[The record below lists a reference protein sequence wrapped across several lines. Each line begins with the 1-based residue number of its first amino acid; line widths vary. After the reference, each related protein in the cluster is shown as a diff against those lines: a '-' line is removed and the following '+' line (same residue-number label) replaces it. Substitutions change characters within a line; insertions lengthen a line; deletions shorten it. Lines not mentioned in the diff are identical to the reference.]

1 MATGICLGRTSA
13 SASQCMQRSVCF
25 RCAGTACLAVFLT
38 LILQGCE
45 VTCTSDLYG
54 VSSCVKAQYCDQMAS
69 SVLEGMPIELCIAE
83 CGYRNCT
90 AIQRDCSG
98 RCLLMEH
105 CGHTAPTRICNTIYY
120 LDVELLT
127 TTTTTTTVRG
137 RCYKDAPVNENY
149 LCSPTSA
156 CRKEYQVGIYMGF
169 MMLQDCLNECDLRPF
184 CRSVEYQGSMRPQC
198 WMWHTDCVESPSI
211 TEGSVYHKAI
221 YKTTATMSTT
231 SEVPVLSSTSLQPDF
246 SATCFPGIVD
256 AGTYECTP
264 RSSCRNQEFANYL
277 PNAVSLQECMDQ
289 CDADDSCQAFVHE
302 CNGNCAMMIDI
313 GCDGDIPIGVNAQF
327 RGACGSVY
335 RKVMSMATTTQVPPG
350 CHESVLQNPDYTC
363 EPLKSCTNYWE
374 ALNLGAIPLRD
385 CMAQCMKY
393 DCGVIQHQNGSTC
406 LLLREC
412 SSALS
417 ASFAGTSLY
426 FRDRLWPHW
435 METTTSTTTVFGQ
448 CRAGAQTA
456 MLDFACQPSTH
467 CIEQSSPRIT
477 YRNTTI
483 DICAEMCR
491 QEPEHCQYMQ
501 HDCNGDCLFLTR
513 CTPRRSSCGARVY
526 FRLHVAMPSS
536 QHLFFDTS
544 LAVAYSQTCYGSGCE
559 VHAVCPFGFYPT
571 ECQLISSWG
580 GASMYTN
587 DFVDMRWHT
596 GLCTAVGAGPA
607 ALTLQAF
614 CTRRLRTFSYFP
626 ENDSFNSKATCPEG
640 NAMMSCLCLAP
651 ESNRRACNDRI
662 HFQPNFRSNAPAICQ
677 LSDLDPA
684 GGARVGAICAAAH
697 DGVRVQNFRPEQA
710 QHTFDEI
717 QYCGWMNLDAAGA
730 NMSEVQRYEADCR
743 AFMQEPSDYFV
754 GGCRTSECFDLAD
767 CVRKCNLCS
776 ECAGVL
782 HMADGDPMGLGIQ
795 CIMQQKDRL
804 NFPVET
810 TLTNPARDEL
820 LYVNTRGRHC
830 SPQHEIKR
838 LSLFQDA
845 ACTLPVYPEK
855 VQVGDQVLQS
865 NWSVSTAAYIPE
877 CSPECAGTDIQLFA
891 SFANAS
897 STLCA
902 IIHSS
907 LGFAQGWSL
916 DAGSRTVAT
925 SAGARVSFG
934 RTPADPASFPKG
946 STVTFEGSLVII
958 CRSQLGECVLPKKWI
973 PVLAGQFARMLAIP
987 PHSINLISRMPKSQW
1002 ADSDRRLQ
1010 EDGRNMLAEISMGFT
1025 LRVKLV
1031 MDTPNAAELAL
1042 TVAADLKAMAGQL
1055 DLLSEMLN
1063 QIVPMDVLVNA
1074 FGTFGSFSRYVDPP
1088 VFREIP
1094 TVTTTTSTTTSTF
1107 KISTAADEEDENVV
1121 LTTLVVL
1128 SISFGMIWICS
1139 TIVYML
1145 YRRIRLTKAQERE
1158 RVSDRGPVAVV
1169 VGGKTVVRTYSGEKV
1184 APLNEEALSSVPDY
1198 WVGAR
1203 EAIHLSYTYV
1213 SQNYLA
1219 FSQLWYVPH
1228 EHMQLFQDFVNYTYR
1243 AIPTQDRLCPSGTHE
1258 KMRGGCPCVRP
1269 GGNPG
1274 LPTGF
1279 QVKRVIRVEDADK
1292 FNRYV
1297 RRRRAIMQNRDYCEA
1312 PDPPLFTKD
1321 AVDELSDMSEI
1332 LTNLCDDIN
1341 EVYMWHGAHVR
1352 SGLQIAREDFKL
1364 DLAGSGAG
1372 TMYGKALYFSESA
1385 TKADEYAKDEPGGH
1399 YNNVRALLLCRVCLG
1414 RFHYTTDREPAA
1426 EGKFKSGRSDS
1437 TLGDRSRSV
1446 GTYRE
1451 VAIYDPDQVY
1461 PEYVV
1466 LYERL
1471 HRDET
1476 PTPPPKDV
1484 PFLLELPLY
1493 WKNASKNPYAEGFR
1507 EHWVVKIEIKELIQ
1521 RLANGSCSGRVPE
1534 VQKVRRVEDS
1544 GLWCRYINWKRNL
1557 SNLLDSQGLTQCAP
1571 PHELDTTS
1579 GSGQVLTAKILQEF
1593 HRDEAISVENMAPG
1607 LNELL
1612 LWHGTSRQ
1620 AAETIAE
1627 EGFMVT
1633 PNLVHGRRFGHGI
1646 YLAEVIAR
1654 STMESIMWCFAGL
1667 YVVTCTTPSRTTML
1681 QHTSR
1686 LRKRRRLAFW
1696 PIRTSSGQ
1704 ESTSF
1709 SMLRKCTQSTF
1720 WS

>member
-1 MATGICLGRTSA
+1 MSHLSR
-13 SASQCMQRSVCF
+13 
-25 RCAGTACLAVFLT
+25 
-38 LILQGCE
+38 IL
-45 VTCTSDLYG
+45 
-54 VSSCVKAQYCDQMAS
+54 
-69 SVLEGMPIELCIAE
+69 
-83 CGYRNCT
+83 
-90 AIQRDCSG
+90 
-98 RCLLMEH
+98 
-105 CGHTAPTRICNTIYY
+105 
-120 LDVELLT
+120 
-127 TTTTTTTVRG
+127 
-137 RCYKDAPVNENY
+137 
-149 LCSPTSA
+149 
-156 CRKEYQVGIYMGF
+156 
-169 MMLQDCLNECDLRPF
+169 
-184 CRSVEYQGSMRPQC
+184 
-198 WMWHTDCVESPSI
+198 
-211 TEGSVYHKAI
+211 
-221 YKTTATMSTT
+221 
-231 SEVPVLSSTSLQPDF
+231 
-246 SATCFPGIVD
+246 
-256 AGTYECTP
+256 
-264 RSSCRNQEFANYL
+264 
-277 PNAVSLQECMDQ
+277 
-289 CDADDSCQAFVHE
+289 
-302 CNGNCAMMIDI
+302 
-313 GCDGDIPIGVNAQF
+313 
-327 RGACGSVY
+327 
-335 RKVMSMATTTQVPPG
+335 
-350 CHESVLQNPDYTC
+350 
-363 EPLKSCTNYWE
+363 
-374 ALNLGAIPLRD
+374 
-385 CMAQCMKY
+385 
-393 DCGVIQHQNGSTC
+393 
-406 LLLREC
+406 
-412 SSALS
+412 
-417 ASFAGTSLY
+417 
-426 FRDRLWPHW
+426 
-435 METTTSTTTVFGQ
+435 
-448 CRAGAQTA
+448 
-456 MLDFACQPSTH
+456 
-467 CIEQSSPRIT
+467 
-477 YRNTTI
+477 
-483 DICAEMCR
+483 
-491 QEPEHCQYMQ
+491 
-501 HDCNGDCLFLTR
+501 
-513 CTPRRSSCGARVY
+513 
-526 FRLHVAMPSS
+526 
-536 QHLFFDTS
+536 
-544 LAVAYSQTCYGSGCE
+544 
-559 VHAVCPFGFYPT
+559 
-571 ECQLISSWG
+571 
-580 GASMYTN
+580 
-587 DFVDMRWHT
+587 
-596 GLCTAVGAGPA
+596 
-607 ALTLQAF
+607 
-614 CTRRLRTFSYFP
+614 
-626 ENDSFNSKATCPEG
+626 
-640 NAMMSCLCLAP
+640 
-651 ESNRRACNDRI
+651 ACN
-662 HFQPNFRSNAPAICQ
+662 
-677 LSDLDPA
+677 
-684 GGARVGAICAAAH
+684 V
-697 DGVRVQNFRPEQA
+697 
-710 QHTFDEI
+710 
-717 QYCGWMNLDAAGA
+717 
-730 NMSEVQRYEADCR
+730 
-743 AFMQEPSDYFV
+743 
-754 GGCRTSECFDLAD
+754 
-767 CVRKCNLCS
+767 
-776 ECAGVL
+776 
-782 HMADGDPMGLGIQ
+782 
-795 CIMQQKDRL
+795 
-804 NFPVET
+804 
-810 TLTNPARDEL
+810 
-820 LYVNTRGRHC
+820 
-830 SPQHEIKR
+830 R

-1042 TVAADLKAMAGQL
+1042 TQPIVLCSIVWLEAMAGQL

-1219 FSQLWYVPH
+1219 FSQLW
-1228 EHMQLFQDFVNYTYR
+1228 QLSCMRFD
-1243 AIPTQDRLCPSGTHE
+1243 SGTHE

-1352 SGLQIAREDFKL
+1352 S
-1364 DLAGSGAG
+1364 

-1507 EHWVVKIEIKELIQ
+1507 EPWHSRGAK
-1521 RLANGSCSGRVPE
+1521 G
-1534 VQKVRRVEDS
+1534 
-1544 GLWCRYINWKRNL
+1544 YINWKRNL

-1620 AAETIAE
+1620 AS
-1627 EGFMVT
+1627 
-1633 PNLVHGRRFGHGI
+1633 P
-1646 YLAEVIAR
+1646 YR
-1654 STMESIMWCFAGL
+1654 SDA
-1667 YVVTCTTPSRTTML
+1667 
-1681 QHTSR
+1681 
-1686 LRKRRRLAFW
+1686 
-1696 PIRTSSGQ
+1696 
-1704 ESTSF
+1704 
-1709 SMLRKCTQSTF
+1709 
-1720 WS
+1720 